1 MMSTISGA
9 TANTNSD
16 IVQLN
21 NIQYNTVTTLLSPD
35 ILFLFVYI
43 KLWKKCS
50 LEIAQI
56 CMDLDQANDT
66 YGSDQIW
73 IINLTV

>member
-16 IVQLN
+16 IGQLN

-50 LEIAQI
+50 LEIAQS
-56 CMDLDQANDT
+56 MDLDQANDT